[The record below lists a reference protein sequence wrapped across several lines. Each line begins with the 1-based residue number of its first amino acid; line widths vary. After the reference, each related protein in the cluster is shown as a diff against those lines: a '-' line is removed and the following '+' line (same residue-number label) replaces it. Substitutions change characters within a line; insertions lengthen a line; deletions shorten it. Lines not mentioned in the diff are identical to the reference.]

1 LVWLELPLV
10 CDAYGLLW
18 HLFTINLK
26 ENMNSNVYHHD
37 NMQLWG
43 GGGRWGFVLYIMLM
57 SCWLIILVVGP
68 RELLVLLVDS
78 GVTPPIGLKIN
89 NMPMQINNP

>member
-1 LVWLELPLV
+1 
-10 CDAYGLLW
+10 
-18 HLFTINLK
+18 
-26 ENMNSNVYHHD
+26 
-37 NMQLWG
+37 
-43 GGGRWGFVLYIMLM
+43 VLYIMLM